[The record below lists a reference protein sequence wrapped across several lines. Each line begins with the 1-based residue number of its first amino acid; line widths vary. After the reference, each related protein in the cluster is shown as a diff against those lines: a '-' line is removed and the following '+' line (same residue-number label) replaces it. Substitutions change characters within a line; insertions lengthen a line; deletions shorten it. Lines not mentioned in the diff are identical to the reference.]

1 MLELASK
8 PPLLTLFIA
17 LLAVAALAATVGRRA
32 PALVARLGTSVAVVG
47 AVGAIVGVAS
57 APDRL
62 AAALLLLVF
71 GVSAIAQGYGVRY
84 LAGDDRSYWFT
95 CGATL
100 LTAASL
106 VMATAITMVALAI
119 GWTAVGLALCLL
131 LATYRELPA
140 ARDGVRRTALAFTF
154 GDGAL
159 WGAVGLHHLD
169 ADRFAPAAAVLIA
182 IAALSRTAQIPFHRW
197 LPATL
202 AAPTPVSAL
211 LHAGVVNGGGVL
223 LVKLAGLSTPPAAG
237 IIIAAGIASMAYG
250 VLMMLVRPDIK
261 GALAYSTMAQMGFM
275 MLTCGLG
282 LWAAA
287 VIHLIGHG
295 FYKATLFLSSGTAIA
310 RHRRHHL
317 LTAPAGL
324 GRRAA
329 WCVAAAAV
337 LLPLSA
343 LAAGVAISPAWQE
356 GHGAELALLVFAW
369 LAGAAAT
376 WGWLRRQPTAL
387 GVLGATVVMFAA
399 AVAYVAT
406 ISAVSRYLAPALPES
421 TTSPITVWVVIVTGL
436 AVLGTLASVRTWPSA
451 RGIQRA
457 LYTHAISAGTL
468 HPTGAHR

>member
-1 MLELASK
+1 MLEFVSE
-8 PPLLTLFIA
+8 PPALTLLIA
-17 LLAVAALAATVGRRA
+17 LLAVATLAATVGRRL
-32 PALVARLGTSVAVVG
+32 PALVARLGTTVAVAG
-47 AVGAIVGVAS
+47 ALVAAVEVVS

-62 AAALLLLVF
+62 AAALLVLIF
-71 GVSAIAQGYGVRY
+71 GVSATAQGYAVRY
-84 LAGDDRSYWFT
+84 LAGDNRSHWFT

-100 LTAASL
+100 LTASSV
-106 VMATAITMVALAI
+106 VMATANTLVSLAV

-140 ARDGVRRTALAFTF
+140 ARDGVRRTALAFTL

-159 WGAVGLHHLD
+159 WTAVGLHHLN
-169 ADRFAPAAAVLIA
+169 AERFASAIAVLIA
-182 IAALSRTAQIPFHRW
+182 VAALSRTAQIPFHRW

-223 LVKLAGLSTPPAAG
+223 LVKLAAFSTPPAAV
-237 IIIAAGIASMAYG
+237 IVIAAGIASMGYG
-250 VLMMLVRPDIK
+250 VLMMLARPDIK
-261 GALAYSTMAQMGFM
+261 GALTYSTMAQMGFM

-310 RHRRHHL
+310 RHRRHHA
-317 LTAPAGL
+317 LTPPAGL
-324 GRRAA
+324 SRLNA
-329 WCVAAAAV
+329 WCLAGTAV

-343 LAAGVAISPAWQE
+343 LAAGVVLVPTWQE
-356 GHGAELALLVFAW
+356 GHAAELALLVFAW
-369 LAGAAAT
+369 LAGAAAA

-387 GVLGATVVMFAA
+387 GLLGATAMLFPA
-399 AVAYVAT
+399 AVAYVASIST
-406 ISAVSRYLAPALPES
+406 ISRYLAPALPVS
-421 TTSPITVWVVIVTGL
+421 TASPMTIWAVVAAGL
-436 AVLGTLASVRTWPSA
+436 VMLGSLAAARTWRPA
-451 RGIQRA
+451 RGLQRA

>member
-8 PPLLTLFIA
+8 PPLLVLIIA
-17 LLAVAALAATVGRRA
+17 LLAVAALAATVGRRIPVA
-32 PALVARLGTSVAVVG
+32 VARVGTSVTVVG
-47 AVGAIVGVAS
+47 ALVAIVGVVS

-62 AAALLLLVF
+62 AAALLLLIF
-71 GVSAIAQGYGVRY
+71 GVSAIAQGYSVRY
-84 LAGDDRSYWFT
+84 LAGDRRSHWFT
-95 CGATL
+95 CGAAL
-100 LTAASL
+100 LTVASML
-106 VMATAITMVALAI
+106 MATATTLVTLAV
-119 GWTAVGLALCLL
+119 GWTSVGLALCLL

-140 ARDGVRRTALAFTF
+140 ARDGVRRTALAFAL

-159 WGAVGLHHLD
+159 WVAVGLHHLD
-169 ADRFAPAAAVLIA
+169 AEVFAPAIAILIA
-182 IAALSRTAQIPFHRW
+182 VAALSRTAQIPFHRW

-223 LVKLAGLSTPPAAG
+223 LVKLAAFSTPLAAG
-237 IIIAAGIASMAYG
+237 IIIAAGVASMAYG
-250 VLMMLVRPDIK
+250 VLMMLARPDIK
-261 GALAYSTMAQMGFM
+261 GALTYSTMAQMGFM

-317 LTAPAGL
+317 LSTPVRISRHATWG
-324 GRRAA
+324 
-329 WCVAAAAV
+329 VAAAAS

-343 LAAGVAISPAWQE
+343 LSTGVALVPSWQE
-356 GHGAELALLVFAW
+356 GHAAELALLVFAW
-369 LAGAAAT
+369 LAAAAAT
-376 WGWLRRQPTAL
+376 WGWLRRQPTAH
-387 GVLGATVVMFAA
+387 GVLGAA
-399 AVAYVAT
+399 AVLFPAAVGYVAM
-406 ISAVSRYLAPALPES
+406 ISMVSRYLGPALPAS
-421 TTSPITVWVVIVTGL
+421 TASPLAVWAVFAAGL
-436 AVLGTLASVRTWPSA
+436 AMLGSLAAARTWRPA
-451 RGIQRA
+451 RGLQRA

>member
-8 PPLLTLFIA
+8 PPLLALLIA

-32 PALVARLGTSVAVVG
+32 PALVARLGTSIAIIG
-47 AVGAIVGVAS
+47 ALGAIVGVAV
-57 APDRL
+57 APDHL
-62 AAALLLLVF
+62 AAALLVLVF

-100 LTAASL
+100 LTAASV
-106 VMATAITMVALAI
+106 VMATATTMVALAI

-140 ARDGVRRTALAFTF
+140 ARDGVRRTALAFAL
-154 GDGAL
+154 GDSAL

-223 LVKLAGLSTPPAAG
+223 LVKLAGLSTPLAAG
-237 IIIAAGIASMAYG
+237 IIVAAGIASMAYG
-250 VLMMLVRPDIK
+250 VLMMLARPDIK
-261 GALAYSTMAQMGFM
+261 GALTYSTMAQMGFM

-317 LTAPAGL
+317 LASPAQISGHARW
-324 GRRAA
+324 G
-329 WCVAAAAV
+329 VAAAAA

-343 LAAGVAISPAWQE
+343 LTTGVALVPPWQE
-356 GHGAELALLVFAW
+356 GHAAELALLVFAW

-376 WGWLRRQPTAL
+376 WGWLHRQPTAL
-387 GVLGATVVMFAA
+387 GVLGVTVVLFPA
-399 AVAYVAT
+399 AVAYVAM
-406 ISAVSRYLAPALPES
+406 ISMVSRYLGPALPES
-421 TTSPITVWVVIVTGL
+421 TAPPMTVWVVIVAGL
-436 AVLGTLASVRTWPSA
+436 ALLGTLASVRTWRPA

-457 LYTHAISAGTL
+457 LYAHAISAGTL

>member
-1 MLELASK
+1 MLELALK
-8 PPLLTLFIA
+8 PPLLTLLIA

-32 PALVARLGTSVAVVG
+32 PVIVGRLGTSVAVVG
-47 AVGAIVGVAS
+47 VLVAIAGLAS
-57 APDRL
+57 APERL
-62 AAALLLLVF
+62 GAALLVLVF
-71 GVSAIAQGYGVRY
+71 GVSAIAQGYAVRY
-84 LAGDDRSYWFT
+84 LAGDDRSHWFS

-100 LTAASL
+100 LTAASV
-106 VMATAITMVALAI
+106 VMATSTTMVALAI

-140 ARDGVRRTALAFTF
+140 ARDGVRRTAQAFAL

-159 WGAVGLHHLD
+159 WVGVGLHQLD
-169 ADRFAPAAAVLIA
+169 AGRSAPAVAVLIA
-182 IAALSRTAQIPFHRW
+182 IAALSRSAQIPFHRW

-223 LVKLAGLSTPPAAG
+223 LVKLADLATPPAAG
-237 IIIAAGIASMAYG
+237 IIIVVGIASMAYG

-310 RHRRHHL
+310 RHRRHHMRA
-317 LTAPAGL
+317 APAGL

-329 WCVAAAAV
+329 WCLAVTAA

-343 LAAGVAISPAWQE
+343 LATGAAISAAWQE
-356 GHGAELALLVFAW
+356 GHAAELALLVFAW

-387 GVLGATVVMFAA
+387 GVLGATAVMFVA
-399 AVAYVAT
+399 AVAYVTT
-406 ISAVSRYLAPALPES
+406 IGTVSRYLAPALPES
-421 TTSPITVWVVIVTGL
+421 TASPMTVWVVMVGGL
-436 AVLGTLASVRTWPSA
+436 AVLGTLASVRTWPRA
-451 RGIQRA
+451 RGVQRA